1 MMLRRPA
8 QAPHELFVLE
18 TDLVDDLRVRDHLLA
33 ETDGPRPRVRL
44 GVVHR
49 HFDIEM
55 TKVRTSD
62 PLADLAGTRQRTAA
76 EVEPQV
82 VAKTDG
88 VDDERVTLPATDRV
102 PLPRRGRIVRQHTT
116 VEKDVAE
123 VGVVLLDRV
132 EYLRRL
138 DEFDDMR
145 QAIRAQECI
154 G

>member
-8 QAPHELFVLE
+8 QAPHELLVLE
-18 TDLVDDLRVRDHLLA
+18 TDLVDDLRVGDDLLA

-44 GVVHR
+44 GVLHR

-88 VDDERVTLPATDRV
+88 VDDERIAFPSADGVALP
-102 PLPRRGRIVRQHTT
+102 
-116 VEKDVAE
+116 
-123 VGVVLLDRV
+123 
-132 EYLRRL
+132 
-138 DEFDDMR
+138 
-145 QAIRAQECI
+145 
-154 G
+154 